1 MKSNEIIYSV
11 FIVIVIVITYA
22 IGIGRGSSIK
32 EEKIKEEIKE
42 ETIRRI
48 AYAISSGMVTVNHD
62 KIEEIK
68 AKQNSQKM
76 SILNPS
82 EIITNQAVTNGVIW
96 GSEIISE
103 DMNSRVICDEASTNI
118 PLPEE
123 G

>member
-1 MKSNEIIYSV
+1 MKLDEIIHTV

-32 EEKIKEEIKE
+32 EEKIQEEIKQ
-42 ETIRRI
+42 ETIQRI
-48 AYAISSGMVTVNHD
+48 AYAISSGMITVNHD

-68 AKQNSQKM
+68 AKQNSQKT

-82 EIITNQAVTNGVIW
+82 EIIINQAVTNGAILKNEV
-96 GSEIISE
+96 ISE
-103 DMNSRVICDEASTNI
+103 DMNSRVICDEASTNM